1 MRKISLFEEDV
12 FWKLLESFICISYH
26 ENCFEQYFCRK
37 FQVFKNSDFQLFQLI
52 KAVSRPIENEQLL
65 GQNSLPFSNPLISR
79 NLFFKILRSLLN
91 SFRPIKFQ
99 LQFTKCNCYCLVGF
113 VFRETKKNAWV
124 KRGWGWRRE
133 SARKG
138 TTRDMQQS
146 IFRRSNVNFINTVA
160 HMGEKKPFILER
172 NEHWR
177 TFIAIGLKGKSISS
191 AFSLLCRLYIHVCFF
206 NKTTPIISNWDISM
220 KCN

>member
-37 FQVFKNSDFQLFQLI
+37 FQVFKNFDFQLFQLI

-79 NLFFKILRSLLN
+79 NLFFKILRSLLD
-91 SFRPIKFQ
+91 SFQPIKFQ

-124 KRGWGWRRE
+124 KERMRMKK
-133 SARKG
+133 RKC
-138 TTRDMQQS
+138 
-146 IFRRSNVNFINTVA
+146 
-160 HMGEKKPFILER
+160 EKGDNKR
-172 NEHWR
+172 YATEHIP
-177 TFIAIGLKGKSISS
+177 TK
-191 AFSLLCRLYIHVCFF
+191 
-206 NKTTPIISNWDISM
+206 
-220 KCN
+220 

>member
-79 NLFFKILRSLLN
+79 NLFFKILRSLLD

-99 LQFTKCNCYCLVGF
+99 LQFTKCNYLLFSRLCLQGNKKERMGQ
-113 VFRETKKNAWV
+113 REDEDEEEKVWE
-124 KRGWGWRRE
+124 RG
-133 SARKG
+133 
-138 TTRDMQQS
+138 QQEICNRAYS
-146 IFRRSNVNFINTVA
+146 DEV
-160 HMGEKKPFILER
+160 MLILS
-172 NEHWR
+172 
-177 TFIAIGLKGKSISS
+177 TQ
-191 AFSLLCRLYIHVCFF
+191 
-206 NKTTPIISNWDISM
+206 
-220 KCN
+220 

>member
-1 MRKISLFEEDV
+1 MHFISWKLFWTVFLQKISSFQK
-12 FWKLLESFICISYH
+12 FWFSAFSVDQSCLSTDRKWAVVRPKLTAFFESFRLVETCFLKFFDHCSIPFNRSNF
-26 ENCFEQYFCRK
+26 NC
-37 FQVFKNSDFQLFQLI
+37 NSPN
-52 KAVSRPIENEQLL
+52 V
-65 GQNSLPFSNPLISR
+65 
-79 NLFFKILRSLLN
+79 
-91 SFRPIKFQ
+91 
-99 LQFTKCNCYCLVGF
+99 TTYCLVGF

-191 AFSLLCRLYIHVCFF
+191 ASSLLCRLYIHVCFF